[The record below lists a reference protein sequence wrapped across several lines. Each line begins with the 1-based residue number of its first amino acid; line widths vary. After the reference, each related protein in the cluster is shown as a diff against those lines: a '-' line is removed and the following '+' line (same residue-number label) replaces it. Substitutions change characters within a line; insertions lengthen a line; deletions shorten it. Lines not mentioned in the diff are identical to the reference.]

1 MVENNVPYQLI
12 FSETGLN
19 RLAVVDHLP
28 FAQCAGFAGSA
39 FNEMQTIWHDT
50 HNQWATVFS
59 EALREVIDRV
69 TSPNL
74 HTEQEAVLIWSE
86 PSSGSFSS
94 QYCSYGNLHQLMA

>member
-1 MVENNVPYQLI
+1 MIV
-12 FSETGLN
+12 
-19 RLAVVDHLP
+19 P

-59 EALREVIDRV
+59 EALREVMDRV

-74 HTEQEAVLIWSE
+74 HTEQGSIDLERALKWKFLVPILFLQKP
-86 PSSGSFSS
+86 PSFHGIKASS
-94 QYCSYGNLHQLMA
+94 LKPIFVCNMHMAICMV